1 MPKLTPLFDVPPL
14 FSETL
19 LDKEGRPPNVLTDNE
34 QIFSP
39 IFIIVKVELFI
50 KFC

>member
-1 MPKLTPLFDVPPL
+1 MPKQTPLFDVPPL

-19 LDKEGRPPNVLTDNE
+19 LDKEGRPANVNE

>member
-39 IFIIVKVELFI
+39 ISIIVKVELFI